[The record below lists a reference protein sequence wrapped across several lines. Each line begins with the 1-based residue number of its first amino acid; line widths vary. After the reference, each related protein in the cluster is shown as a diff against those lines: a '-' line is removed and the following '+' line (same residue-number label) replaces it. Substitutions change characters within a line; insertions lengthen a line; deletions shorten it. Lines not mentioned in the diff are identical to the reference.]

1 MKVKLYGMVLG
12 LLLLIGCGGQG
23 DVVETAV
30 PPQPTAT
37 EVVEEVE
44 VIEEA
49 TAELAAAATPE
60 PEATDGLRRFV
71 IVPEMSEASYQVEE
85 EFFQQAVE
93 RLGVDLGETITVGST
108 QEVEGEFVLDLTQTF
123 PLVENQFTVNIR
135 SLTSDQ
141 FRRDERIR
149 EESLESDK
157 FPLAT
162 FVATAVEGFPAT
174 YTEGEEITFQLI
186 GDLTIR
192 EIAQPTTFA
201 VTAVLD
207 NNTISGTAT
216 ATILMTDFGFDPPSI
231 GNFFTVANEVLITL
245 DFLAE
250 EGG

>member
-1 MKVKLYGMVLG
+1 MKMKLYSMMVLG

-23 DVVETAV
+23 KVVETAV

-37 EVVEEVE
+37 EVE

-49 TAELAAAATPE
+49 TANPE
-60 PEATDGLRRFV
+60 PEASAGLRRFV

-93 RLGVDLGETITVGST
+93 RLGVDLGETITIGST
-108 QEVEGEFVLDLTQTF
+108 QEVEGEFVLDLAQPF

-135 SLTSDQ
+135 SLTTDQ

-157 FPLAT
+157 FPLAQ
-162 FVATAVEGFPAT
+162 FVATAVEGFPAS
-174 YTEGEEITFQLI
+174 YTAGEEITFQLI

-192 EIAQPTTFA
+192 EITQSTMFD

-207 NNTISGTAT
+207 NNSISGSAT
-216 ATILMTDFGFDPPSI
+216 ATLLMTDFGFDPPSI
-231 GNFFTVANEVLITL
+231 GNFFTVQNDVLITL
-245 DFLAE
+245 NFLAE
-250 EGG
+250 EIR